1 MQGQD
6 ILQRELSVIEILK
19 HSFAVIKKNMKLIL
33 SILLIIYLPLYTVLR
48 FLKFNLTAY
57 SVVFN
62 IIDFFAGT
70 LTVALVTYF
79 TAKSLW
85 GKEPE
90 YGSKLF
96 KLSIKK
102 LPLLICI
109 GLILFILIAVLSAI
123 LITPG
128 LIFFIF
134 TSFSTYAAVLSGK
147 KLFPAMRYSYRTVKG
162 SFWKV
167 ALFKCLF
174 LIPTLSNILITYKLA
189 RALFGIQN
197 QVASIFIGLLN
208 EFLIIIVFVIDV
220 VLYINLEQVKAG
232 KVADHTGIEND
243 KSDSDINQSLEVK
256 PVNKYTKPNYP
267 LKEEIT
273 PDNLV
278 DGNYSSSRRKW
289 SIPQYAYA
297 VIIMISLS
305 IAAWKE
311 MHFSQRDIEE
321 YKRTLIDN
329 NPRSGALYIHANV
342 TSGLMVSTPSI
353 EQLKIPLSNVF
364 FIENSKSIG
373 KAYWIINTMP
383 DSELKFRIDEL
394 LRIYEI
400 YYW

>member
-6 ILQRELSVIEILK
+6 TLLKELSIIDILK
-19 HSFAVIKKNMKLIL
+19 HSFAVIKKNLKLIL
-33 SILLIIYLPLYTVLR
+33 SILFTIYLPLYTVLR
-48 FLKFNLTAY
+48 FLKFNLAAY

-70 LTVALVTYF
+70 LTVALVAYF

-90 YGSKLF
+90 CVSKLF

-102 LPLLICI
+102 YPQLICI
-109 GLILFILIAVLSAI
+109 SLVLLVLTSVLSAI
-123 LITPG
+123 LVIPG

-134 TSFSTYAAVLSGK
+134 TSFSAYAVVLSGK
-147 KLFPAMRYSYRTVKG
+147 KLFSAMSYSYRTVKG

-197 QVASIFIGLLN
+197 QVASIFTGMLN
-208 EFLIIIVFVIDV
+208 EFLLIIVLVIDV
-220 VLYINLEQVKAG
+220 VLYMNLEQVKVG
-232 KVADHTGIEND
+232 KVAEPNSIN
-243 KSDSDINQSLEVK
+243 SDEYGSNTTQNLEVK
-256 PVNKYTKPNYP
+256 PVNKYKKPNYP
-267 LKEEIT
+267 LKEELNPNSPI
-273 PDNLV
+273 
-278 DGNYSSSRRKW
+278 DGNCGNFQRKW
-289 SIPQYAYA
+289 SIPQYVYA

-305 IAAWKE
+305 IATWKE

-321 YKRTLIDN
+321 YRETLIATN
-329 NPRSGALYIHANV
+329 LESGVLLRNGNA
-342 TSGLMVSTPSI
+342 TTGLAVSTPSI
-353 EQLKIPLSNVF
+353 ERLKLPLSNAF

-383 DSELKFRIDEL
+383 NSELKFRIEEL

-400 YYW
+400 YY